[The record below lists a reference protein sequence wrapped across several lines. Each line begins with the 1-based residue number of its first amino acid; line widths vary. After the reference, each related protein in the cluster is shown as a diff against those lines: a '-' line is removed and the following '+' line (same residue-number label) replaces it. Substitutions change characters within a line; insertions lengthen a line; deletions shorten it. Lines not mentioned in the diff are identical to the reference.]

1 MMQTALGV
9 SRKTETMYDS
19 QSSTRV
25 GLMKGDAEFA
35 KGTKMTE
42 IPQPAHDL
50 AAIAQELFF
59 ILTAGGDVRSKL
71 QSNA

>member
-1 MMQTALGV
+1 MMQTTLGV
-9 SRKTETMYDS
+9 SRKTDAMYDS

-25 GLMKGDAEFA
+25 GLMKGDVLFA
-35 KGTKMTE
+35 KGTNMTE

-50 AAIAQELFF
+50 AAIARELFF